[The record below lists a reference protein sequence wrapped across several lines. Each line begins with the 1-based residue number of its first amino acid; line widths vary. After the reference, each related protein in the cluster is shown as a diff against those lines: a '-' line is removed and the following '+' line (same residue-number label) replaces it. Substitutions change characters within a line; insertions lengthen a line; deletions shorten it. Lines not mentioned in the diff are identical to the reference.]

1 FHLLYLAMLRHL
13 RDLTKQHVRE
23 GTVSAA
29 FVVHTDSKGTAFA
42 LAPREDLPASFYKAH
57 MGWIAKRSDLD
68 TFGQLNGPIAMAIG
82 QWTEIESSSTDNSKF
97 VLKPT
102 PAADTEFILVV
113 LASVQQFRWT
123 WRILSR
129 LDTLGSPFWR
139 SFLGQSDEEE
149 DLIGGA
155 LCSVLQE
162 CFPEQLGAITSCVA
176 ATIEAGPGCG
186 KSTAAVKVLQLL
198 MQQTRCRHILA
209 APTKILR
216 DELAKRLG
224 PSCVRVGQ
232 DADHNDVLYLET
244 LRLLEEQNPNLIA
257 RIQQYEEQLE
267 RRPQVCRH

>member
-1 FHLLYLAMLRHL
+1 MLRHL

-149 DLIGGA
+149 DKWDLIN
-155 LCSVLQE
+155 
-162 CFPEQLGAITSCVA
+162 FI
-176 ATIEAGPGCG
+176 
-186 KSTAAVKVLQLL
+186 
-198 MQQTRCRHILA
+198 
-209 APTKILR
+209 
-216 DELAKRLG
+216 
-224 PSCVRVGQ
+224 
-232 DADHNDVLYLET
+232 
-244 LRLLEEQNPNLIA
+244 
-257 RIQQYEEQLE
+257 
-267 RRPQVCRH
+267 